1 MLALAGSDAAG
12 GAGIQASRIHEAMLR
27 RGVKSRLL
35 VKYRSGSAP
44 DVEELRRTRVGR
56 WALFHLQRIE
66 RRTGYQLVLHPSS
79 PGSPFAER
87 LASADVLHLHDVHS
101 SFVNPGAVARW
112 SRRLPVVWTLQDMW
126 AVTGKCIYSYEC
138 DRWLTGCGA
147 CPHLSDWPVLD
158 RDRTDFLWRW
168 KKRLFDGARF
178 RLVCPSEWLAEIVR
192 RSPLLGRLPVEVIP
206 NSVDTR
212 TFRPGRDD
220 ELRRTLGIAPSAVV
234 VAFGSHA
241 SVPRKGFAHLI
252 GATAVTRRSGD
263 VVVLAMGEPLASAK
277 GEPGIVWAG
286 TVGAGA
292 PMARLLRAA
301 DLLCLPTLAENLAL
315 VLLEA
320 AATGL
325 PAVAFDVGG
334 TREAVRDD
342 ETGLLVPSGDTSAL
356 AAAITALVGDPARRA
371 SMGGAA
377 RALAERAFDDD
388 VVAACYESLYRSV
401 TA

>member
-1 MLALAGSDAAG
+1 MLALAGSDDAS

-35 VKYRSGSAP
+35 VKHRSGNGP
-44 DVEELRRTRVGR
+44 EVEELRRTRLGR
-56 WALFHLQRIE
+56 WALFHAQRIE
-66 RRTGYQLVLHPSS
+66 RTTGYHLTLHPSS
-79 PGSPFAER
+79 PGAPFAER
-87 LASADVLHLHDVHS
+87 LASADVLHVHDVHS
-101 SFVNPGAVARW
+101 GFVNPGALARW

-147 CPHLSDWPVLD
+147 CPHLTDWPALE

-168 KKRLFDGARF
+168 KKRLFDGARMQ
-178 RLVCPSEWLAEIVR
+178 LVCPSEWLAGIVR
-192 RSPLLGRLPVEVIP
+192 RSPLLGQMPVEVIP

-220 ELRRTLGIAPSAVV
+220 DMRRSLGIAPSAAV

-241 SVPRKGFAHLI
+241 SVPRKGFAHLLA
-252 GATAVTRRSGD
+252 ATADARRSGNL
-263 VVVLAMGEPLASAK
+263 VVLAAGEPLESAK

-286 TVGAGA
+286 TVGAGE

-334 TREAVRDD
+334 TREAVRDG
-342 ETGLLVPSGDTSAL
+342 ETGLLVPPKDDAAL
-356 AAAITALVGDPARRA
+356 AAAIGALAADPARRA
-371 SMGGAA
+371 SMGDAA
-377 RALAERAFDDD
+377 RALALRDFDDD
-388 VVAACYESLYRSV
+388 VVAARYEAVYRRDG
-401 TA
+401 A